1 MNRYRFCKWSRRLV
15 LLSWLLPPLAAA
27 SPLFGDE
34 NLQIH
39 GFLSQGYTH
48 TSANSWFGDSS
59 NGSWDFRE
67 LGLNAS
73 YRLTP
78 QLQISGQL
86 LSLTAGEMQDGSL
99 SLDYG
104 LLDYNFA
111 NFDNGNLGLRFGRVK
126 TPIGLYNDTRDV
138 AFTRTTNFLPQ
149 SIYFDKVRNLELS
162 NDGFQ
167 IYGDL
172 LTDWGDLLFQAGM
185 GKPVTDENVEY
196 AYLGNDWQGELS
208 GDLFFLGRVIYEL
221 EGGRIRLSAT
231 IADGDLDFE
240 PGPTDPF
247 SNGTI
252 GIQLRV
258 LSFQYNAEAWH
269 FTTEYMQ
276 EDVINRDLGA
286 FRPDGDNT
294 AEGYYLQLAHDLF
307 SDWEII
313 ARYDV
318 SYLDRNDRDG
328 TRQEAGPFGIPAH
341 NMFAKDWTL
350 GLRWDITPAFMVR
363 GEYHWVDGTA
373 WLSSRENNLLQ
384 TERHWQ
390 MFSLLASYRF

>member
-1 MNRYRFCKWSRRLV
+1 MNRYRFWKWSRRLV
-15 LLSWLLPPLAAA
+15 LLGWLLPPLATA
-27 SPLFGDE
+27 SSLFGDE
-34 NLQIH
+34 N
-39 GFLSQGYTH
+39 
-48 TSANSWFGDSS
+48 
-59 NGSWDFRE
+59 
-67 LGLNAS
+67 
-73 YRLTP
+73 
-78 QLQISGQL
+78 LQISGQL

-111 NFDNGNLGLRFGRVK
+111 NFDNGNLGLRLGRVK

-138 AFTRTTNFLPQ
+138 AFTRPTNFLPQ

-172 LTDWGDLLFQAGM
+172 QADWGDLLFQGGM

-208 GDLFFLGRVIYEL
+208 GDFFFLGRVIYEL
-221 EGGRIRLSAT
+221 DAGRIRLSAT

-247 SNGTI
+247 SNGTV

-258 LSFQYNAEAWH
+258 LSFQYNAEDWH

-286 FRPDGDNT
+286 FRPDMDST

-318 SYLDRNDRDG
+318 SYLNRDDRDG
-328 TRQEAGPFGIPAH
+328 TKQEAGPFGIPAH

-373 WLSSRENNLLQ
+373 WLSSRENNFFQ
-384 TERHWQ
+384 TERYWQ